1 MSPFASP
8 QPHIVTYLFS
18 RPNHDLLEMFAWSNV
33 LLAFDTDVSS
43 GSGLTPSG
51 LPVGDSID
59 FLRLIWAVDHA
70 LQRQSKSMA
79 ATLGITGP
87 LCLAIRIMGR
97 FPSIH
102 ARQLADILHL
112 HPSSL
117 TALMKRLE
125 RRDLVRRWPDER
137 DRRRWLM
144 GLTRQGQALN
154 RETPGTI
161 EAAVQRVLKT
171 TTRGHLDVMR
181 AVLTTLARELDGGGR
196 SRVIG
201 MAR

>member
-1 MSPFASP
+1 M
-8 QPHIVTYLFS
+8 
-18 RPNHDLLEMFAWSNV
+18 
-33 LLAFDTDVSS
+33 TDVSS
-43 GSGLTPSG
+43 GYGLTPSG
-51 LPVGDSID
+51 LPVGDAID

-70 LQRQSKSMA
+70 LQRRSKSMA

-87 LCLAIRIMGR
+87 QRLVIRIIGR

-117 TALMKRLE
+117 TALLKRLE

-137 DRRRWLM
+137 DRRRWLL

-171 TTRGHLDVMR
+171 TTRDDLDVTR
-181 AVLTTLARELDGGGR
+181 TVLGKLAASLDGGSR
-196 SRVIG
+196 SQVNR
-201 MAR
+201 MRL

>member
-1 MSPFASP
+1 M
-8 QPHIVTYLFS
+8 
-18 RPNHDLLEMFAWSNV
+18 
-33 LLAFDTDVSS
+33 TDVQSRS
-43 GSGLTPSG
+43 DLIRPG
-51 LPVGDSID
+51 LPVGDVID

-70 LQRQSKSMA
+70 LQRRSKSMA

-87 LCLAIRIMGR
+87 QRLVIRIIGR

-117 TALMKRLE
+117 TAVLRRLE
-125 RRDLVRRWPDER
+125 RRGLVRRWPDGR
-137 DRRRWLM
+137 DRRRWLL

-161 EAAVQRVLKT
+161 EAAVQRTLKT
-171 TTRGHLDVMR
+171 TARHDLDVAR
-181 AVLTTLARELDGGGR
+181 VVLGTLARQLEDCGR
-196 SRVIG
+196 SRVTG
-201 MAR
+201 KGR

>member
-1 MSPFASP
+1 M
-8 QPHIVTYLFS
+8 
-18 RPNHDLLEMFAWSNV
+18 
-33 LLAFDTDVSS
+33 TDVASES
-43 GSGLTPSG
+43 GRTPSG
-51 LPVGDSID
+51 LPVGDAID

-70 LQRQSKSMA
+70 LQRRSKAMA
-79 ATLGITGP
+79 ATLGMTGP
-87 LCLAIRIMGR
+87 QRLVIRIIGR

-117 TALMKRLE
+117 TALLKRLE

-137 DRRRWLM
+137 DRRRWLL

-154 RETPGTI
+154 RETSGTI

-171 TTRGHLDVMR
+171 TTRDDLDVTR
-181 AVLTTLARELDGGGR
+181 TVLRKLARELDGGGGAR
-196 SRVIG
+196 ASG
-201 MAR
+201 MRR

>member
-1 MSPFASP
+1 M
-8 QPHIVTYLFS
+8 
-18 RPNHDLLEMFAWSNV
+18 
-33 LLAFDTDVSS
+33 TDVSS
-43 GSGLTPSG
+43 GSGVTASG
-51 LPVGDSID
+51 LPVGDAVD

-70 LQRQSKSMA
+70 LQRRSKSMA

-87 LCLAIRIMGR
+87 QRLVIRIIGR

-117 TALMKRLE
+117 TAVLKRLE

-137 DRRRWLM
+137 DRRRWLL

-171 TTRGHLDVMR
+171 TTRDNLDGTR
-181 AVLTTLARELDGGGR
+181 AVLSKLARELDGGGR
-196 SRVIG
+196 SRASG
-201 MAR
+201 MRR

>member
-1 MSPFASP
+1 M
-8 QPHIVTYLFS
+8 
-18 RPNHDLLEMFAWSNV
+18 
-33 LLAFDTDVSS
+33 TDVSR
-43 GSGLTPSG
+43 GSDLTPPG
-51 LPVGDSID
+51 LPVGDAID

-70 LQRQSKSMA
+70 LQRRSKAMA

-87 LCLAIRIMGR
+87 QRLVIRIIGR

-117 TALMKRLE
+117 TALLKRLE
-125 RRDLVRRWPDER
+125 GRALVRRWPDER
-137 DRRRWLM
+137 DRRRWLL

-161 EAAVQRVLKT
+161 EAAVQRMLKAT
-171 TTRGHLDVMR
+171 PRDELDVTR
-181 AVLTTLARELDGGGR
+181 AVLDKLTRELDGRGR
-196 SRVIG
+196 SRVPG
-201 MAR
+201 MRL